1 MPGAFQ
7 RTAAASCAL
16 GKRPETFRG
25 RQVAKQFVAHGR
37 AQVNSVG
44 RRVRML
50 IAQVV
55 IHALVLVS
63 IDEVIDRYGVN
74 RIW

>member
-1 MPGAFQ
+1 MP
-7 RTAAASCAL
+7 
-16 GKRPETFRG
+16 
-25 RQVAKQFVAHGR
+25 RQVAKQF
-37 AQVNSVG
+37 
-44 RRVRML
+44 
-50 IAQVV
+50 V

>member
-1 MPGAFQ
+1 MP
-7 RTAAASCAL
+7 
-16 GKRPETFRG
+16 

-44 RRVRML
+44 RRVPGSARML